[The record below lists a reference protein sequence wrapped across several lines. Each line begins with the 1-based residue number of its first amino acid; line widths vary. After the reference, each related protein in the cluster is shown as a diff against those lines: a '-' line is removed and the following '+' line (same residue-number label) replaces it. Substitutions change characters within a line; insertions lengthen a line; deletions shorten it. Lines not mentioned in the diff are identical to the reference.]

1 MVLHAHF
8 VMKRWL
14 FLGQELE
21 SESKKMKTALG
32 NISKAH
38 CKLPFM
44 NGKKKNSY
52 KA

>member
-1 MVLHAHF
+1 MVLHVHF

-21 SESKKMKTALG
+21 SESKKIALG